1 MGPLPWAPR
10 SLLVVIRG
18 VCEGKLEAV
27 GLGQQQADI
36 LVVPAGS
43 RQVLEKEQQLLKERK
58 RVREGPGLQARS
70 QQQAPGRT
78 QSGAEESTG
87 QRPQLLCPSHSLIL
101 QPHPVRLCPL

>member
-1 MGPLPWAPR
+1 MRPLPWAPR

-36 LVVPAGS
+36 LVIPASG
-43 RQVLEKEQQLLKERK
+43 RQVLEKEQQLLEERQT
-58 RVREGPGLQARS
+58 VREGPGLQARS

-78 QSGAEESTG
+78 QSVAEESMG
-87 QRPQLLCPSHSLIL
+87 QCPQLLWSPHSLTL